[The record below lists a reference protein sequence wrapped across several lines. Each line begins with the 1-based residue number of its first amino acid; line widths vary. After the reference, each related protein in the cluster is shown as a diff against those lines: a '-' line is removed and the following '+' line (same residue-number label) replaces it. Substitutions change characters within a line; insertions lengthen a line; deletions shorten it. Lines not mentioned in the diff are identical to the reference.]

1 MSLSS
6 TSIKNPV
13 FAWMLM
19 VAMIL
24 FGGLSFHNMGV
35 SQLPDVD
42 IPNININ
49 VTWEGASPAVVES
62 DVVDTLESTVLAVEG
77 VQSITTSIR
86 RGSANI
92 TVEFSLDRDIDK
104 ALNDVQSKVSQA
116 QSRLPDN
123 VDPPIVSK
131 VNPDDNPI
139 MWLAISS
146 DKMSSRDLMTYVR
159 DNIKDKFLTTDGV
172 ADVLLSGYVD
182 PNLRIWV
189 DDKKLNA
196 YQLTVTDII
205 STINSEHSEQP
216 SGKLENGKTEFS
228 VRTLGEA
235 ESPKEF
241 ETLSINKRGGSP
253 NYVAIPLS
261 KVARIEDGLNDIQR
275 KSRVMGKASI
285 GIGVRKQRGTNAVAV
300 GENVIKKMEYVSK
313 ILPPGMEIGVNFDS
327 TTFIKDSVRELMFT
341 LVLAAILTAVVCWA
355 FLGSW
360 SATFNVIL
368 AIPTS
373 ILGSFVV
380 LNAMGFTLNYFT
392 LLALSLA
399 IGIVVDDA
407 IMVLENIFRH
417 FEMGKNKRKASL
429 DGAQEITFA
438 AMAATFAIIAIFFPI
453 AYMKGI
459 IGKYFYQ
466 FGVTIS
472 VAVFLSLIEALTLTP
487 MRTAQFM
494 QKHDR
499 TTRFGRAMD
508 EGFKWLEEQYEKML
522 PWVIKN
528 RFAVIAVSIL
538 IFVSSSFL
546 ITKLRKEFVPPQDQ
560 GSMLIRL
567 KTKEGSS
574 LDYTDS
580 QVRGLEKYL
589 MARPE
594 VERFFVAIGGFGGG
608 EASSANIFVTLKDKN
623 KRKLSQQQLLDVVR
637 TDFKNFP
644 GGKVFVQ
651 DTSLGAFAGSGRGF
665 PIEIAVSGSSWDS
678 LIKTIRESMKDM
690 EANGKY
696 LDVDSNYRENI
707 RELAIIPNRI
717 KARERGISI
726 YDLGETMNA
735 LVGGK
740 VIGKFT
746 KDGHRYDI
754 RIRMDNINAD
764 DSSIERIKN
773 IQLRNNRGELIYLK
787 DMAEVKFI
795 DSLQSITRQDRLRTL
810 KIYANLKN
818 GVSQA
823 QALDEA
829 KAIIKKHLDNG
840 SIILDTGSAK
850 TFKESFESLI
860 FVLGLGII
868 ISYMVLASQFNSF
881 VDPITV
887 LVALPFSVSGAFVA
901 LFLANQSVNIYSMIG
916 IILLMGIVKKNSIL
930 LVDFTNQVRDTE
942 RLPLREALKHAC
954 PKRLRPILMTSFA
967 TIAGA
972 IPAGFSFGSGAE
984 SLKPMSLAVI
994 GGVLVSTFLTLL
1006 VVPAIYSILSPEV
1019 RQREKDHHENEHE
1032 EEVKA

>member
-24 FGGLSFHNMGV
+24 FGGLSFKNMGV

-42 IPNININ
+42 IPNINIS

-86 RGSANI
+86 RGGANI
-92 TVEFSLDRDIDK
+92 TVEFGLDRDIDK
-104 ALNDVQSKVSQA
+104 ALSDVQSKVSQA
-116 QSRLPDN
+116 LGRLPDN

-131 VNPDDNPI
+131 VNPDDQPI
-139 MWLAISS
+139 MWLAVSA
-146 DKMSSRDLMTYVR
+146 DNMSPRDLMTYVR
-159 DNIKDKFLTTDGV
+159 DNVKDKFLTTDGV

-182 PNLRIWV
+182 PNLRVWV
-189 DDKKLNA
+189 DDKKLSA
-196 YQLTVTDII
+196 YQLTVSDIVN
-205 STINSEHSEQP
+205 TIASEHSELP
-216 SGKLENGKTEFS
+216 SGKLENDKVEFS

-235 ESPKEF
+235 ATPEEF
-241 ETLSINKRGGSP
+241 GNLSINRRGGSP
-253 NYVAIPLS
+253 NYEAIPLS
-261 KVARIEDGLNDIQR
+261 RVARIEDGLSDIQR
-275 KSRVMGKASI
+275 KSRVMGKSSI
-285 GIGVRKQRGTNAVAV
+285 GIGVRKQRGSNAVSV
-300 GENVIKKMEYVSK
+300 GENVLKKMEYVK
-313 ILPPGMEIGVNFDS
+313 TILPKGMEIGVNFDS
-327 TTFIKDSVRELMFT
+327 TVFIKESVHELIFT
-341 LVLAAILTAVVCWA
+341 LVLAALLTAVVCWA

-380 LNAMGFTLNYFT
+380 LNALGFTLNYFT

-429 DGAQEITFA
+429 EGAQEITFA

-494 QKHDR
+494 QKHER
-499 TTRFGRAMD
+499 STRFGRAMD
-508 EGFKWLEEQYEKML
+508 NGFKWLESFYERIL
-522 PWVIKN
+522 PWVVEN
-528 RFAVIAVSIL
+528 RFKVITASVL

-546 ITKLRKEFVPPQDQ
+546 VTRLRKEFVPPQDQ
-560 GSMLIRL
+560 GSVLMRL

-574 LDYTDS
+574 LDYTDEK
-580 QVRGLEKYL
+580 VKGVEKYL
-589 MARPE
+589 LARPE

-608 EASSANIFVTLKDKN
+608 EASSATIFVTLKDK
-623 KRKLSQQQLLDVVR
+623 KLRKHSQQELLDIYR
-637 TDFKNFP
+637 SDFKDFK

-651 DTSLGAFAGSGRGF
+651 DTSLGSFAGSGRGF
-665 PIEIAVSGSSWDS
+665 PIEIAVSGSNWES
-678 LIKTIRESMKDM
+678 LIKTIQLSMKDM
-690 EANGKY
+690 EASGQF
-696 LDVDSNYRENI
+696 LDIDSNYRENI
-707 RELAIIPNRI
+707 KELAIIPDRS
-717 KARERGISI
+717 KARLRGNSIS
-726 YDLGETMNA
+726 DLGETMNA

-746 KDGHRYDI
+746 KGGHRYDV
-754 RIRMDNINAD
+754 RIRLDKVTAD
-764 DSSIERIKN
+764 ESSIERIKN
-773 IQLRNNRGELIYLK
+773 IQMRNNRGELIYLK
-787 DMAEVKFI
+787 DIATVKFI
-795 DSLQSITRQDRLRTL
+795 DSIQSISRQDRLRTL
-810 KIYANLKN
+810 KIYANLKG

-823 QALDEA
+823 KALEDA
-829 KAIIKKHLDNG
+829 KAMIQKHLEAG
-840 SIILDTGSAK
+840 SSILDTGSAK
-850 TFKESFESLI
+850 TFRESFQSLF

-942 RLPLREALKHAC
+942 KMPLKEALYHAC
-954 PKRLRPILMTSFA
+954 PRRLRPILMTSFA

-972 IPAGFSFGSGAE
+972 IPAAFSFGSGAE

-994 GGVLVSTFLTLL
+994 GGVFVSTFLTLL
-1006 VVPAIYSILSPEV
+1006 VVPAIYSLLSPK
-1019 RQREKDHHENEHE
+1019 QRHGEKVEQDL
-1032 EEVKA
+1032 A